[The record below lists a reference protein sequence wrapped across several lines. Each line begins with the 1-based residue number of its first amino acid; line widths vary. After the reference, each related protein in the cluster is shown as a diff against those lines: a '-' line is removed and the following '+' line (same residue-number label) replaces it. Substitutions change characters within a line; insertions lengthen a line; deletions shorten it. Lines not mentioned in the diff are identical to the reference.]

1 VNRTC
6 ILTAIP
12 LLGQMSCPFNCRS
25 NVQINK
31 PRAQTIAPKRS
42 KLSEL
47 FGSTDAMAFEL
58 LL

>member
-12 LLGQMSCPFNCRS
+12 LLGAYDLSVQLPLD
-25 NVQINK
+25 VQINK
-31 PRAQTIAPKRS
+31 PRAQTNAPKRS